1 VLLVHGLLLLAWFAS
16 VTPRLRSVAVSDVR
30 TPLAVRNVAL
40 LPPAPLPAASPS
52 PSPAAQPVAR
62 LPPVAAATVALPVV
76 DATSAPTAVPV
87 TAVQPVEPAASEPLK
102 LALPTSPRGSSMTGR
117 GALTEAQGSARQLA
131 LNDPRSNQKAD
142 PTQQLPDAVASA
154 GKGDCMKG
162 EFMGGG
168 MGLLSAPFLAL
179 AAATGHCQPLR

>member
-1 VLLVHGLLLLAWFAS
+1 M
-16 VTPRLRSVAVSDVR
+16 
-30 TPLAVRNVAL
+30 
-40 LPPAPLPAASPS
+40 
-52 PSPAAQPVAR
+52 
-62 LPPVAAATVALPVV
+62 
-76 DATSAPTAVPV
+76 

-102 LALPTSPRGSSMTGR
+102 LALPTSPRGSAMTGR

-162 EFMGGG
+162 EFKGRD